1 MYVLYIQIS
10 VGVRVKRIGRGL

>member
-10 VGVRVKRIGRGL
+10 VGHEG